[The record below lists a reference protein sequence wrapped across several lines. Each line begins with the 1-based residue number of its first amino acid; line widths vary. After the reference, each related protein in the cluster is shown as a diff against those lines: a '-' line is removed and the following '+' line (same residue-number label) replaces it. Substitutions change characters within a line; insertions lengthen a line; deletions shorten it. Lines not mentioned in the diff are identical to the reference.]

1 MKNSLAC
8 PSAPGSHSS
17 RPSESHILVCEL
29 SGWRE
34 GERDEWME
42 KWKDGWVDRELN
54 GGMDG

>member
-1 MKNSLAC
+1 MKNILGCSL
-8 PSAPGSHSS
+8 APGSHSP
-17 RPSESHILVCEL
+17 RPSESHNLVSKL

-34 GERDEWME
+34 GGRDEWME